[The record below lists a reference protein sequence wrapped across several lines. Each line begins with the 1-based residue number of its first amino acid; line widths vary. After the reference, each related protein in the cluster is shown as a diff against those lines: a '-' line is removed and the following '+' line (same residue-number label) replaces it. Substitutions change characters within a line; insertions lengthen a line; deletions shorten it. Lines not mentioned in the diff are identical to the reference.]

1 LSLNQAVGVGRPKL
15 KPLERSKILNEG
27 GSLQREEAS
36 LWYNSVWRKNMTE
49 KETLQAKLQ
58 QVTQEMREIVDKV
71 KEVREKI
78 QELTDFE
85 TKLRE
90 RFIFLEGRKS
100 MLEEMLSQ
108 QERGE
113 NNE

>member
-1 LSLNQAVGVGRPKL
+1 MK
-15 KPLERSKILNEG
+15 
-27 GSLQREEAS
+27 
-36 LWYNSVWRKNMTE
+36 E
-49 KETLQAKLQ
+49 KEILQAKLQ
-58 QVTQEMREIVDKV
+58 EVTQEMREIFDKV

-85 TKLRE
+85 AKLRE

-100 MLEEMLSQ
+100 MLEEMLNQ
-108 QERGE
+108 QEKGE